1 MQDKI
6 ELEFDVS
13 KPTLIKQP
21 VQTGTNTQEA

>member
-13 KPTLIKQP
+13 KPTLTEQP
-21 VQTGTNTQEA
+21 AQTGTNTQEA